1 MFLKEKLLLVNVFK
15 RKIVINVF
23 FKKKKNS
30 KYFCTT
36 RSANMMKF
44 FKYDFIMNYS
54 YINYWIINK
63 TCKIYLTFYYYQLF
77 NNYIGGFD
85 RSKY

>member
-1 MFLKEKLLLVNVFK
+1 MFLKEKLLLVNVLK
-15 RKIVINVF
+15 RKIVI
-23 FKKKKNS
+23 KKKIQS
-30 KYFCTT
+30 TFVQ
-36 RSANMMKF
+36 RDLQIWLKF